1 MTSHSQSRNSYHN
14 VTEALAIEEI
24 ERQLAKLPV
33 EVTQSIN
40 KTDAIAYA
48 LNRLPSMYA
57 TSQEGYDWQKKRAQ
71 ESFTR
76 LLAHAAKWGIKAA
89 QRNQKYFSTPL
100 PSPHPTE
107 DQLQALRT
115 VLGREDLDWE
125 NLVPVVEQSLRQA
138 RKTNVIY
145 FPSPQSFA
153 HHSS

>member
-1 MTSHSQSRNSYHN
+1 
-14 VTEALAIEEI
+14 
-24 ERQLAKLPV
+24 
-33 EVTQSIN
+33 SIN
-40 KTDAIAYA
+40 KNDAIAYA

-57 TSQEGYDWQKKRAQ
+57 TTQEGYDWQKKRAK

-89 QRNQKYFSTPL
+89 QRKQKYFSTPL

-107 DQLQALRT
+107 DKLQALRT
-115 VLGREDLDWE
+115 LLGREDLDWE

-138 RKTNVIY
+138 NKTNVVY
-145 FPSPQSFA
+145 FPTPQSFA